1 MSTITYLDDTPE
13 PATMSVHAAAALMG
27 ISPSAAYRA
36 VHKGELPAFRIGR
49 RFLVPIAK
57 LDLML
62 GRSNNPSD

>member
-1 MSTITYLDDTPE
+1 MPTEIHIHDRPE
-13 PATMSVHAAAALMG
+13 PATVSVHAAAALMG
-27 ISPSAAYRA
+27 ISPSSAYRA

>member
-36 VHKGELPAFRIGR
+36 VHKGELPALRVGR
-49 RFLVPIAK
+49 RFLVPIAQ
-57 LDLML
+57 LHRLL
-62 GRSNNPSD
+62 GLSGSTGD